1 MIKIGLTGNYFS
13 GMDDVIKI
21 YNKLNIPVYDAD
33 LVTKFIL
40 NYSELSIR
48 KIRKTFGDVYDCGL
62 LNLNKF
68 DTNNRF
74 ELLLNLI
81 NSDLLESYYRFLD
94 KNKEEKYVIFKSSI
108 LFENKY
114 NKLMDYNINIFKPC
128 SERYDLVDKITSIDS
143 TTLEFII
150 SNELSEDYKCNNS
163 DFIINNYSEYT
174 SKEIYSLENQVLKID
189 QSLLFNFDKEVFA

>member
-21 YNKLNIPVYDAD
+21 YNKLNIPVYNAD

-48 KIRKTFGDVYDCGL
+48 KIRKTFGDVYDYGL

-94 KNKEEKYVIFKSSI
+94 KNKDAKYVIFKSSI

-128 SERYDLVDKITSIDS
+128 SERYELVDKITSIDS

-189 QSLLFNFDKEVFA
+189 QSLLFNFNKEVFT